1 MSADAVVVY
10 CTVPDIN
17 TGKRIA
23 AEVVEQQLAACVN
36 ILPSILSVYSW
47 QDKIEEDQECL
58 LLIKTTQV
66 CYSKLE
72 ASLLALH
79 PYDTPEVIAVPIT
92 TGAPDY
98 LAWITKSTLGA

>member
-47 QDKIEEDQECL
+47 QDKVE
-58 LLIKTTQV
+58 
-66 CYSKLE
+66 
-72 ASLLALH
+72 
-79 PYDTPEVIAVPIT
+79 
-92 TGAPDY
+92 
-98 LAWITKSTLGA
+98 